1 MGSPGNFYG
10 QAAKLRINGQSQKI
24 DLSDLCGGKKVEG
37 QSPIVILYNHRTV
50 SFCFSFIE
58 KQTRNLYFLMC

>member
-1 MGSPGNFYG
+1 MGSHWKF
-10 QAAKLRINGQSQKI
+10 LRTGSKVTVNGQSQKI